1 MVVVLV
7 MVVVVVVMV
16 TVVVMVVHD
25 DGGGD
30 DGGHG
35 TGGDGDYDDT
45 IVKILKSHTRI
56 LHNFDKN
63 RPFHLCVSVALSNPH
78 RLLFD
83 HSTRETP
90 RYRA

>member
-7 MVVVVVVMV
+7 MVVVVIVMV
-16 TVVVMVVHD
+16 TVVMMVVHD
-25 DGGGD
+25 DGGGNV
-30 DGGHG
+30 GGGYG

-78 RLLFD
+78 RL
-83 HSTRETP
+83 
-90 RYRA
+90 

>member
-1 MVVVLV
+1 

-30 DGGHG
+30 
-35 TGGDGDYDDT
+35 GDYDDT
-45 IVKILKSHTRI
+45 ILKILKSHTRI

-83 HSTRETP
+83 HSTRETL